1 MKDFYRTD
9 VQSDRHVFESE
20 LKMQKDVL
28 FNPEFQSSLLS
39 CMGKRLTDSY
49 RTFKCPV
56 NLFCARNKEILPSK
70 VLIHEINLN

>member
-9 VQSDRHVFESE
+9 VQSDRHVSESE

-28 FNPEFQSSLLS
+28 FNPEFQSSWLS

-56 NLFCARNKEILPSK
+56 SLFCARNKEILPSK